1 MTGHSEQ
8 LNELAAALAKAQA
21 KLNTAE
27 ADGVGHVGSAT
38 NGRSYRY
45 ATLASVWGTIR
56 QPLTSHGLA
65 VTQTC
70 EPSNRGELRLT
81 TTLLHESGQWV
92 SGTEMVPM
100 PVQTPQGY
108 GSALTYARRYGLAA
122 IVGVSVDD
130 DDDAAAASQVA
141 AAQQPIP
148 TKAPSATMREEH
160 APQAPAA
167 QQRQARTSPLRKAT
181 QTWRELAYREAKEA
195 DLKLFARAY
204 AKAKGLDSVT
214 SDDIR
219 RDFGVTGKLVEY
231 FGPRTLG
238 HILEQVTNGKA
249 ESESATNGAAEAAA

>member
-8 LNELAAALAKAQA
+8 LNELAAALTKAQA
-21 KLNTAE
+21 ELSTAE
-27 ADGVGHVGSAT
+27 ADGVGHVGTAT

-45 ATLASVWGTIR
+45 ATLASVWDTIR
-56 QPLTSHGLA
+56 KPLTSHGLA
-65 VTQTC
+65 LTQTC

-81 TTLLHESGQWV
+81 TTLLHESGQWI

-141 AAQQPIP
+141 AAPRTTQTESPL
-148 TKAPSATMREEH
+148 ARRHDEH
-160 APQAPAA
+160 TPQAAA
-167 QQRQARTSPLRKAT
+167 AEKRTARTGIPRKPT
-181 QTWRELAYREAKEA
+181 QTWCELPYREAREA
-195 DLKLFARAY
+195 DLKLFAKEYAR
-204 AKAKGLDSVT
+204 AKALDTVT

-231 FGPRTLG
+231 FGSTTLG
-238 HILEQVTNGKA
+238 DILDQVTNGKA
-249 ESESATNGAAEAAA
+249 EAESATNAAAA